1 MGEGRGGNS
10 FTISVPLL
18 SDYRFTDS
26 IGTLAFVSARSG
38 FERYND
44 ATMIPV
50 PWAFAIGVALIVV
63 VIWDA
68 FEAIILPRRVTRRFR
83 LTRLFYK
90 TSWRVWRLAASV
102 SPSRKAR
109 ETLFGFY
116 GPISLLILVG
126 IWAVGLVVGFGLLQF
141 GAGSSVNVVG
151 SQPGITT
158 DFYLSGTTFF
168 TLGLGDVI
176 PRSGLARFLVV
187 AEAGLGFGF
196 LAAVIGYLPF
206 IYGSFSKR
214 EVNISL
220 LDSRAGT
227 PPTAGELL
235 RRHTDDHGQEALRE
249 LLKEWEFWCAEL
261 MESHLS
267 YPVLCYFRSQ
277 HDNQSWIGSL
287 AAVLDTCALVK
298 VGIEGACQRQADLTF
313 AIARHAVVDLSQ
325 VFKTPPR
332 PLPADRLPQADLRR
346 IRETLAQHGLKL
358 LDTEEA
364 DSNLAALRLMYEPYL
379 YALANYL
386 LLPLPPWIPLKSGKD
401 NWQTTAWADTSSV
414 SKTSRGVATDD
425 HF

>member
-1 MGEGRGGNS
+1 
-10 FTISVPLL
+10 
-18 SDYRFTDS
+18 
-26 IGTLAFVSARSG
+26 
-38 FERYND
+38 
-44 ATMIPV
+44 MIPAPGV
-50 PWAFAIGVALIVV
+50 FAVGLALIFIVM
-63 VIWDA
+63 WDA

-83 LTRLFYK
+83 LTRLFFK
-90 TSWRVWRLAASV
+90 TSWALWKFVAALA
-102 SPSRKAR
+102 PSRKAR

-126 IWAVGLVVGFGLLQF
+126 VWAVGLVLGFGLLQY
-141 GAGSSVNVVG
+141 GAGSSVNVAG
-151 SQPGITT
+151 SQPSVFT
-158 DFYLSGTTFF
+158 DLYLSGTTFF
-168 TLGLGDVI
+168 TLGLGDVL
-176 PRSGLARFLVV
+176 PRSGLARVLVV
-187 AEAGLGFGF
+187 VEAGLGFGF

-235 RRHTDDHGQEALRE
+235 RRHSYPHGQDALRE

-267 YPVLCYFRSQ
+267 YPVLAFFRSQ

-287 AAVLDTCALVK
+287 TAILDTCALVQ
-298 VGIEGACQRQADLTF
+298 VGIEGACERQAELTF

-332 PLPADRLPQADLRR
+332 PLPSDRLPAADLRR
-346 IRETLAQHGLKL
+346 IRDILAQHGLKL
-358 LDTEEA
+358 LDDEEA
-364 DSNLAALRLMYEPYL
+364 DRKLTTLRNMYEPYIF
-379 YALANYL
+379 ALASYL
-386 LLPLPPWIPLKSGKD
+386 LLPLPPWIPLAKGKD
-401 NWQTTAWADTSSV
+401 NWQTTAWAETSGV
-414 SKTSRGVATDD
+414 SRTDPATISEG